1 METHQSIAPRHY
13 GTEEDIVLRLR
24 EILFFCR
31 RIILGELYLSVTLR
45 TELLEG
51 LSYLLS
57 GNVGPSAWWICR
69 LSLSVEGERGYKD
82 SQWKWASGYRGGRSP
97 DHSLSDRSLSG
108 NTPRFRRVLLPLCA
122 CESLQLTN
130 ILENQ
135 NTETNTDTVTEDSSF
150 LVTCCLLL
158 PTIKLPHFSHWI

>member
-57 GNVGPSAWWICR
+57 GNVGPSAW
-69 LSLSVEGERGYKD
+69 
-82 SQWKWASGYRGGRSP
+82 
-97 DHSLSDRSLSG
+97 
-108 NTPRFRRVLLPLCA
+108 
-122 CESLQLTN
+122 
-130 ILENQ
+130 
-135 NTETNTDTVTEDSSF
+135 
-150 LVTCCLLL
+150 
-158 PTIKLPHFSHWI
+158 